1 MSVTGWEKDC
11 IMDINGIWIAILGIL
26 ALPGGAVITRW
37 MSPIGRKTLGLL
49 AGVLGGII
57 GLIFLEVIAGLPAY
71 FPPAI
76 KGVDALGAAIVS
88 FFLVSATS
96 AAVGLLVVWLSS
108 SIRTRS
114 RAEEALVE

>member
-1 MSVTGWEKDC
+1 
-11 IMDINGIWIAILGIL
+11 MDINGIWILILGIL
-26 ALPGGAVITRW
+26 ALPGGAIITRW
-37 MSPIGRKTLGLL
+37 MSPIGRKTLGTL

-57 GLIFLEVIAGLPAY
+57 GLAFLEVIAGLPDY

-108 SIRTRS
+108 SM
-114 RAEEALVE
+114 RAGNRADEALVE